1 VVYADGTRANYELDR
16 IQTNEDKQQRSSGVI
31 DLFVESILTGKKTVL
46 DAADI
51 VHSMRVVF
59 ACLESAE
66 SGRIVE
72 L

>member
-1 VVYADGTRANYELDR
+1 MYADGTKVNYELDR
-16 IQTNEDKQQRSSGVI
+16 MQTNEDKQQKSSGAI
-31 DLFVESILTGKKTVL
+31 DMFVDSILTGKPSVL
-46 DAADI
+46 DAEDI
-51 VHSMRVVF
+51 IKSMRVVF